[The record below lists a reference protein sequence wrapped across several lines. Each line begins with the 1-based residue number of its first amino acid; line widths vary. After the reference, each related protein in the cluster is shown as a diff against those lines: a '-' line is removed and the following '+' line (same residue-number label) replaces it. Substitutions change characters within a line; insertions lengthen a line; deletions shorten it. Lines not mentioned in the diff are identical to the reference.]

1 MGAASSCAG
10 DAGPAARLGARDRLR
25 ALQADIVELILEREL
40 EPGDPLPTENELAAL
55 LGVGRNTLR
64 ETLKVLQALGVI
76 EIRHGFGM
84 FVAAS
89 NFEALVGGLS
99 FRARMSLRHRGQEA
113 LELIDARRLLES
125 GLIGASMARMTAD
138 QLAGLEAAVLGME
151 ELAGSGE
158 GSVEADADFHRKL
171 FEPLGNE
178 LLLGLMGAFQ
188 TVYRRIQLELGPE
201 VGPAGGPA
209 AGERAGDGTAGTERG
224 SDEPGRAAVGSAH
237 DDHARRA
244 ALHRGIYE
252 AVAAGDAVLAAERLA
267 GHFDEMR
274 RRISAAVGE

>member
-1 MGAASSCAG
+1 MCAANS
-10 DAGPAARLGARDRLR
+10 DAGEAGPPRRLGAQARLR
-25 ALQADIVELILEREL
+25 ALQAGIIELILEREL

-55 LGVGRNTLR
+55 LGIGRNTLR

-89 NFEALVGGLS
+89 NFEAMVGGLS
-99 FRARMSLRHRGQEA
+99 FRARMSLRHRGREA
-113 LELIDARRLLES
+113 LELIEARRLLES

-138 QLAGLEAAVLGME
+138 HLAGLEAAVLRMQ

-158 GSVEADADFHRKL
+158 HFVEADADFHRKL

-178 LLLGLMGAFQ
+178 LLLGLVDAFQ
-188 TVYRRIQLELGPE
+188 AVYRRIQLELG
-201 VGPAGGPA
+201 GDARPA
-209 AGERAGDGTAGTERG
+209 AAEVEPVRADTADVGTADVGT
-224 SDEPGRAAVGSAH
+224 AAG
-237 DDHARRA
+237 A

-252 AVAAGDAVLAAERLA
+252 AVAAGDAVLAAERL
-267 GHFDEMR
+267 GSHFDGIR
-274 RRISAAVGE
+274 RRIAAAVAE